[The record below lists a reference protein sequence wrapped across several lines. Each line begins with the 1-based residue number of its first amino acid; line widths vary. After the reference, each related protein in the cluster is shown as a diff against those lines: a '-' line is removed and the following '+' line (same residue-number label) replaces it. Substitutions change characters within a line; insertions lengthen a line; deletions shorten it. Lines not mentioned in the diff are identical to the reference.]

1 MNLAAAPPSIQECG
15 LWKKTSP
22 ASELEKG
29 WDQGGVRLGFQAI
42 MEPIS
47 STHRPSKP
55 LFMREWTIEKG
66 LIVYISSLSLTNG
79 APLKEGPY
87 IT

>member
-55 LFMREWTIEKG
+55 LC
-66 LIVYISSLSLTNG
+66 VNG
-79 APLKEGPY
+79 RLKKAYLCIYPPY
-87 IT
+87 R

>member
-29 WDQGGVRLGFQAI
+29 WDQGGVRLGKLLWNLSPRPTGQA
-42 MEPIS
+42 S
-47 STHRPSKP
+47 
-55 LFMREWTIEKG
+55 
-66 LIVYISSLSLTNG
+66 
-79 APLKEGPY
+79 PY
-87 IT
+87 A